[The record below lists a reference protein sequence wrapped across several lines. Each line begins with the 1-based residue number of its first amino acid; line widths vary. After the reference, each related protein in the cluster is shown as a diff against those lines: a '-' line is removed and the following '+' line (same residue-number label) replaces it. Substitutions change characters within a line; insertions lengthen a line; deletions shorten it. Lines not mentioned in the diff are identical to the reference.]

1 MAIII
6 IMHPKEK
13 HQPHPNLT
21 AQTPSIR
28 WPIMS
33 FLDSLV
39 PGSSVSSS
47 GSSSASGDKDPN
59 DRSRFFASSDSSSQ
73 SERGKGV
80 QCNPGREDKKFSE
93 IINDTPY
100 KDFKEVSTKYNISI
114 SRKPCGHWFLVI
126 EMEGCTLP
134 NFSLEIATP
143 DLKNI
148 KRDIYTDRELSTPC
162 GIIEGRKLID
172 ILDTADRIVV
182 EMEFYSLFTSNCQ
195 HFCNNFLNHY
205 GFEVYRTTLG
215 KRITAEIEKLSDKTP
230 EQNAV
235 FDELLKTQFSDA
247 PLLKLSRSSQLELKM
262 RVVFAVLISDL
273 VGAN

>member
-39 PGSSVSSS
+39 SGSSTSSSS
-47 GSSSASGDKDPN
+47 GSSGNN
-59 DRSRFFASSDSSSQ
+59 DHSRFFASSDSSSQ

-80 QCNPGREDKKFSE
+80 PCNPGREDKKFSE

-100 KDFKEVSTKYNISI
+100 KDLKEVPTKYNVFISH
-114 SRKPCGHWFLVI
+114 RPCGHWFLVI
-126 EMEGCTLP
+126 EMEGSTLV
-134 NFSLEIATP
+134 NFSLEITTP
-143 DLKNI
+143 DMKTI
-148 KRDIYTDRELSTPC
+148 KRDIYTDREKPTPC
-162 GIIEGRKLID
+162 GIIEGSKLID

-235 FDELLKTQFSDA
+235 LEELQQKQENGEISNA
-247 PLLKLSRSSQLELKM
+247 PLQNFSPSLIESKVRHY
-262 RVVFAVLISDL
+262 FATLLNGL
-273 VGAN
+273 VGAY